1 MSDET
6 LEKVKSIL
14 LNFKDYEDLK
24 TRYIDVYHPNNEK
37 ALKELF
43 DAVKASPATWD
54 YTKYIYSNESL
65 RIDKLQRKME
75 NFTIQ
80 DIVNLINAND
90 LNNYKRI
97 IISLD
102 NIDYDNLEDLE
113 KVNLPILIKVKGDKG
128 LCTLEEFKNMRKIFS
143 DFRKRYETYTLSPVE
158 KITLAYD
165 YVKFYYYNN
174 EENNNKVE
182 SRQLAKL
189 LNTGNIVCEGYA
201 KMFCQLL
208 KELGLNSFL
217 VYIDNHVRV
226 IVNVKDEKYNIQ
238 DVYAFDPTWDSDL
251 EMALVTQEDGIE
263 CYKIKSDIKETDTII
278 EKLPSTIRYNFYMI
292 PLYEYSKYFPNDK
305 FEEILKYGTNETID
319 LEGVFAEAIHFNDNK
334 PRNNE
339 TINLLMQVLPKTK
352 KIEGYSNEQI
362 EHYIENAI
370 NIMNQDRFGKFDKY
384 NLVSDVNRR

>member
-1 MSDET
+1 MSDEN
-6 LEKVKSIL
+6 LEKIKIFL

-37 ALKELF
+37 LLEELF
-43 DAVKASPATWD
+43 DSAKSSSDVWNL
-54 YTKYIYSNESL
+54 TKYLFSNESL

-75 NFTIQ
+75 NYTIK

-97 IISLD
+97 VISLD
-102 NIDYDNLEDLE
+102 NIDYNNLEDLE
-113 KVNLPILIKVKGDKG
+113 KLNIPILIQVKGDKG
-128 LCTLEEFKNMRKIFS
+128 LCTLDEFKNMRKIFS
-143 DFRKRYETYTLSPVE
+143 DFRKSCETYTLSPVE
-158 KITLAYD
+158 KVTLAYD
-165 YVKFYYYNN
+165 YVKFYYYNR
-174 EENNNKVE
+174 EENQNKTE

-208 KELGLNSFL
+208 KELELDSYL
-217 VYIDNHVRV
+217 VYIDEHVRV
-226 IVNVKDEKYNIQ
+226 IVNVKDEKYNIK

-251 EMALVTQEDGIE
+251 EMAYVAQEDGVE

-278 EKLPSTIRYNFYMI
+278 EKMPSTIRYNFYMI
-292 PLYEYSKYFPNDK
+292 PLLEYSKYFPNDK
-305 FEEILKYGTNETID
+305 FEEILKYGTTDTID
-319 LEGVFAEAIHFNDNK
+319 LEGVFAEAIHYNDNK

-362 EHYIENAI
+362 EHFIENAI

-384 NLVSDVNRR
+384 NLVSNVSRS